1 MLQKEWIKTVVQVV
15 LEILHRTHLR
25 QYLLDDVLMVAE
37 DIVQFVWLEIVTRL
51 QIDEFSERESSQIVT
66 LYHAVQFRVLFLQS
80 HYAGTGENNFQFW
93 IEVIALS
100 EFLAPVGLFENLIY
114 EQCSAALLHEIACKI
129 CNASTLEIEIVHVY
143 IQALTVG
150 RTKVLFGILEEEG
163 RLAYASCS
171 LYAYHAVAPV
181 YFVHQ
186 VTTDRSI
193 GVLNKVSMCAVE

>member
-1 MLQKEWIKTVVQVV
+1 
-15 LEILHRTHLR
+15 
-25 QYLLDDVLMVAE
+25 MVAE

-129 CNASTLEIEIVHVY
+129 CNASTLEIEIVHVD
-143 IQALTVG
+143 IQTTVVVG
-150 RTKVLFGILEEEG
+150 RKVFLGILQQE
-163 RLAYASCS
+163 CS
-171 LYAYHAVAPV
+171 LAHTPCSFDANHPV
-181 YFVHQ
+181 VPVDFVHQ
-186 VTTDRSI
+186 DSSYRGIGMFYQIGMGAKKGFHSIFFFVYNCKVTI
-193 GVLNKVSMCAVE
+193 LF